1 MGIGIIENLAMH
13 IPSKPTAANSN
24 LELLLFLNRIQKNRF
39 TKQQAACLLDEVME
53 VAPCEKAWTRV
64 VSPVPHQDEPF
75 GFHRGDP
82 HGGDPT
88 SVLHVT
94 MFRV

>member
-24 LELLLFLNRIQKNRF
+24 LELLLFLSDSKKSVSRNSSL
-39 TKQQAACLLDEVME
+39 AACLLDEVME

-82 HGGDPT
+82 HRGDPT
-88 SVLHVT
+88 SVLHVP
-94 MFRV
+94 RLN